1 MTYQEVAQNLIDLYA
16 KYVEVCTANE
26 EDYINYSDDLVIA
39 VEALLIRA
47 DQEKRKSMDREVLS
61 QLKECYGVVN
71 PAVQQM
77 IDEEMAFENHLYRLE
92 NVQCLD
98 FILRFVFMDIVIP
111 ALYRIKLRNSSKMRR
126 TETITQKFN
135 ILYPMAWQALY
146 VWNI

>member
-1 MTYQEVAQNLIDLYA
+1 MTYQEVAQNLINLYA
-16 KYVEVCTANE
+16 HYVEVCTANE
-26 EDYINYSDDLVIA
+26 ENYDDFSEEIVVA

-92 NVQCLD
+92 DV
-98 FILRFVFMDIVIP
+98 
-111 ALYRIKLRNSSKMRR
+111 
-126 TETITQKFN
+126 
-135 ILYPMAWQALY
+135 
-146 VWNI
+146 

>member
-16 KYVEVCTANE
+16 KYVEVCIANGE
-26 EDYINYSDDLVIA
+26 NYNSYSDDLVIA

-77 IDEEMAFENHLYRLE
+77 IDEEIAFENHLYRLGD
-92 NVQCLD
+92 V
-98 FILRFVFMDIVIP
+98 
-111 ALYRIKLRNSSKMRR
+111 
-126 TETITQKFN
+126 
-135 ILYPMAWQALY
+135 
-146 VWNI
+146 